1 MDGLKPS
8 QRKVLYCALKR
19 KLHEDIKVAQLAGY
33 ISEHAAYHHGEQSLC
48 STIINMAQDFTGSNN
63 INLLEPSG
71 QFGTRLLGGKDPA
84 SPRYI
89 FTRLK
94 PDTSL
99 LFPEHHNILL
109 TYLKEDGMDIE
120 PMYYL
125 PTLPLVLI
133 NGSKGIGTGFSTD
146 IPCFNPDD
154 IKQNIKNLIEGK
166 PLDPMTPWYQG
177 FKGSIEKISEN
188 KWMSY
193 GIVNKINT
201 NTVRITELPLFK
213 WTEDF
218 KKYLDKLET
227 DKKIDTYTNNSD
239 TENIDFEIKMH
250 GLKKMNTQNLIAFF
264 KLSSSI
270 STNNMYLFDKN
281 NVITKYYSAE
291 EILEY
296 YYESKMI
303 HYDEIKTYLISQTS
317 ATLNMAN
324 AKVLYISAVID
335 KTLEPFGKSKNE
347 QIELFSQFE
356 LPTINDNYDY
366 VFNMRMS
373 MLTQENIDKLN
384 NEVAENENKLRTL
397 NETTTSQMWI
407 ADIDSL
413 SG

>member
-1 MDGLKPS
+1 M
-8 QRKVLYCALKR
+8 
-19 KLHEDIKVAQLAGY
+19 
-33 ISEHAAYHHGEQSLC
+33 
-48 STIINMAQDFTGSNN
+48 
-63 INLLEPSG
+63 
-71 QFGTRLLGGKDPA
+71 
-84 SPRYI
+84 
-89 FTRLK
+89 
-94 PDTSL
+94 
-99 LFPEHHNILL
+99 
-109 TYLKEDGMDIE
+109 
-120 PMYYL
+120 
-125 PTLPLVLI
+125 
-133 NGSKGIGTGFSTD
+133 
-146 IPCFNPDD
+146 
-154 IKQNIKNLIEGK
+154 NIKNLIEGK

-264 KLSSSI
+264 KLSSPI

-281 NVITKYYSAE
+281 NIITKYYSAE

-347 QIELFSQFE
+347 QIELFRQFE